1 MKYFFTCLLSLF
13 VLQFSIQA
21 QATKKSAQRFGLS
34 VIQSFFDHNCDY
46 MFDHFD
52 SSIKSI
58 QGGQTVTITPDTR
71 KKFCEQNP
79 LRTGVPVSYT
89 LYQEN
94 YAPKV
99 YTPAELSQ
107 KFPEWQTNIQLQA
120 GDYFFDGGHPVA
132 AGNTRMFKTNSMAR
146 FAIRMVGGEW
156 KIIAI

>member
-21 QATKKSAQRFGLS
+21 QATKKSAQKFGLS

-79 LRTGVPVSYT
+79 LRTGVPKLYLVSRK
-89 LYQEN
+89 LR
-94 YAPKV
+94 PKGI
-99 YTPAELSQ
+99 YSGRTKSEIS
-107 KFPEWQTNIQLQA
+107 
-120 GDYFFDGGHPVA
+120 
-132 AGNTRMFKTNSMAR
+132 
-146 FAIRMVGGEW
+146 
-156 KIIAI
+156 